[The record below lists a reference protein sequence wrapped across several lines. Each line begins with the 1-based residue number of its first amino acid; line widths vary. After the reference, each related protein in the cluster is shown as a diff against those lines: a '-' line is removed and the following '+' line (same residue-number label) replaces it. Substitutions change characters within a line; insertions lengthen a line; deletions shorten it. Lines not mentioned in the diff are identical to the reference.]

1 MSGEVITT
9 NEAPLAIGTYS
20 QAIKINGMVFISGQI
35 PLDPE
40 TMSFPDG
47 GIDQQIIQVFSNL
60 KAIAQAAGSDLSAIV
75 KLTVFLTN
83 LNDFEMVNKT
93 MSTFFEPPFPAR
105 AVVGVT
111 ALPKGANIEV
121 DAILAL
127 ADY

>member
-60 KAIAQAAGSDLSAIV
+60 KAISQAAGSDLSSIV

>member
-60 KAIAQAAGSDLSAIV
+60 KAISQAAGSDLSAIV

>member
-60 KAIAQAAGSDLSAIV
+60 KAIAQTAGGDLSAIV

-127 ADY
+127 ADI

>member
-20 QAIKINGMVFISGQI
+20 QAIKSNGMVFISGQI

-60 KAIAQAAGSDLSAIV
+60 KAIAQAAGGDLSTIV

-83 LNDFEMVNKT
+83 LNDFEMVNKINNNNLKVMKNKLIIDSRRILKNKKLT
-93 MSTFFEPPFPAR
+93 CKY
-105 AVVGVT
+105 V
-111 ALPKGANIEV
+111 ALGIGN
-121 DAILAL
+121 
-127 ADY
+127 

>member
-35 PLDPE
+35 PLDPKN
-40 TMSFPDG
+40 MSFPDG
-47 GIDQQIIQVFSNL
+47 GIDQQIIQVFRNL
-60 KAIAQAAGSDLSAIV
+60 KAIAQAAGGDLSAIV

-83 LNDFEMVNKT
+83 LNDFEVVNKT
-93 MSTFFEPPFPAR
+93 MTTFFEPPFPAR
-105 AVVGVT
+105 TVVGVI

-127 ADY
+127 ADN